1 MEKRI
6 FFFAVLA
13 VYLVSA
19 VATLLGV
26 IGVLT
31 ISPGIMKI
39 LVSGIIVATA
49 GALLG
54 LAKKTDFFSGG
65 KEMFKLP
72 DYKIDGEWDYVCQ
85 SVDGSGYEHGGKC
98 RITRRHSAYGF
109 AWSLAGERTWLRP
122 SPDTKPA
129 PLTPP
134 IFWETTWA
142 AITDEDSLRFTYKIG
157 DVEGYAFANIETN
170 RKKQITSFRGHF
182 YQLPPKDP
190 KHGNIIFR
198 RKSTSSSD

>member
-6 FFFAVLA
+6 FFYVVLA

-19 VATLLGV
+19 AATLLGV
-26 IGVLT
+26 TGVLT
-31 ISPGIMKI
+31 MNSATMKI
-39 LVSGIIVATA
+39 MVSGILVATA
-49 GALLG
+49 TALMG
-54 LAKKTDFFSGG
+54 LAKKTDFFSGS
-65 KEMFKLP
+65 KEAFKLP
-72 DYKIDGEWDYVCQ
+72 DYRIDGEWDYVCQ
-85 SVDGSGYEHGGKC
+85 SVDGSGYEHGGNC

-109 AWSLAGERTWLRP
+109 AWSLSGERSWFRNGQN
-122 SPDTKPA
+122 A
-129 PLTPP
+129 QVVPLAPP

-142 AITDEDSLRFTYKIG
+142 AITDEDSLRFTYRIG

-170 RKKQITSFRGHF
+170 RTRQITSFRGHF

-198 RKSTSSSD
+198 KKTAASA